1 MNKFI
6 NKKQKNQNLLDKKE
20 EVLKM
25 KIFRIGN

>member
-25 KIFRIGN
+25 KIFHIGN